1 MFRIA
6 VIAAALLISVSAM
19 AQQTASPE
27 KLLEVINS
35 LQQQRN
41 AAEDNAANWQTEARM
56 AQKEVARLRE
66 QVQKLTEQKKLGPES
81 SEQK

>member
-6 VIAAALLISVSAM
+6 VIAVVLLISGSAI

-56 AQKEVARLRE
+56 AQKEIPGCVSRFRR
-66 QVQKLTEQKKLGPES
+66 
-81 SEQK
+81 

>member
-6 VIAAALLISVSAM
+6 VIAVVLLISGSAI

-56 AQKEVARLRE
+56 AQKEIAKLRE
-66 QVQKLTEQKKLGPES
+66 QIQKLAEQKKPEPEP